1 MILRYKRP
9 HITVLPGPCS
19 CLPRSVLSV
28 TEIQSNTC
36 WCANVLIACVWL
48 HVWPCWSS
56 SKCMYVCEYMALH
69 AARILPAHPNGHI
82 MMNWLCDISWAEW
95 WLNLHYRFWSVLLYI
110 DCQETQF
117 FFIPQEVPDWIRTS
131 KATNKLQLREECT
144 NNGLSLSLQ
153 HSTNQFGNKDSV
165 ISSYGSTSRYTLT
178 KVKGEVELLDSISC
192 NTLVR
197 EWSLFSQNHQSRGGC
212 RGEMEGNSSW
222 GSPVEGNL
230 IPDASLQDVKP
241 SDQGFLE
248 IRAKLITT
256 FLCKH

>member
-153 HSTNQFGNKDSV
+153 HSTNQF
-165 ISSYGSTSRYTLT
+165 
-178 KVKGEVELLDSISC
+178 VE
-192 NTLVR
+192 R
-197 EWSLFSQNHQSRGGC
+197 C